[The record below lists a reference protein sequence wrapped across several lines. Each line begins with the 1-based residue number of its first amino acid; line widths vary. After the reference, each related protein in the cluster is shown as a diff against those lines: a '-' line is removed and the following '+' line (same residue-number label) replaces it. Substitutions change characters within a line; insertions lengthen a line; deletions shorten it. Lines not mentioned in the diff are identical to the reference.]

1 MEQQSVRNEIMNI
14 SNYWM
19 KKLQRKK
26 SLLLR
31 KKNY

>member
-14 SNYWM
+14 NNYWM
-19 KKLQRKK
+19 KKLQQKK